1 MNYYILALKKAFDF
15 RSRSS
20 RPEYWYFVLFNII
33 FAIAAMIID
42 RVLGTTFSIDSGYGG
57 QVDMG
62 YGYVYVLYALVLLIP
77 GLAAGVRRLHD
88 IGKSGWMLLIGLIPL
103 IGAIWLIVLFVKD
116 SEPGENK
123 WGPNPKNI
131 PLVDGDQLRI

>member
-1 MNYYILALKKAFDF
+1 MNYYILAIKKAFDF

-42 RVLGTTFSIDSGYGG
+42 RVLGTTFTFDTGFGE
-57 QVDMG
+57 QDLG
-62 YGYVYVLYALVLLIP
+62 YGYIYLLYALVLMIP

-88 IGKSGWMLLIGLIPL
+88 VGKSGWMMLIALIPL
-103 IGAIWLIVLFVKD
+103 IGAIWLIVLLVKD
-116 SEPGENK
+116 SQPGDNK
-123 WGPNPKNI
+123 WGPNPKNV
-131 PLVDGDQLRI
+131 PLVDGDLLRI